1 MKTST
6 IAIIGMKHL
15 GASIGLALKAS
26 PTKFN
31 LIGYDSDHKVAQAA
45 KELHN
50 AIDKTERNLVR
61 AVSKA
66 DIVVLTSPFSELQGT
81 IRSIGSELQSH
92 TLVIDLGSLKASA
105 IEWSDKYFQQGFYI
119 GARAIL
125 SASAF
130 ASADSLDKVSADL
143 FQNSV
148 FCIMAAGHTEP
159 KAVETA
165 VNFGKLLGAKPY
177 FVDPKEHDILVQ
189 GLETMPGL
197 MATAMFS
204 AAYKS
209 TGWRDML
216 RFADMPFAQATQA
229 LSTSTETANLAF
241 NDPKATLHWLDAL
254 ISELQEVRHWIQEG
268 DVEILEAR
276 LEGLDDERLKW
287 LHTRKKNE
295 WLEEKRPDFNEINMG
310 ERMLGSVLSSNLQR
324 GNK

>member
-1 MKTST
+1 MKTNT

-31 LIGYDSDHKVAQAA
+31 LIGYDSDHDVAKAA
-45 KELHN
+45 KTLHN
-50 AIDKTERNLVR
+50 AIDRAERNLVR

-66 DIVVLTSPFSELQGT
+66 DIVVLTSPFSELNET
-81 IRSIGSELQSH
+81 LRIIGSELQSH

-119 GARAIL
+119 GARAVL

-130 ASADSLDKVSADL
+130 ASADSSDKISADL

-165 VNFGKLLGAKPY
+165 VNFGKLIGAKPY

-189 GLETMPGL
+189 GLETLPGL
-197 MATAMFS
+197 MAAALFS
-204 AAYKS
+204 ASHKS
-209 TGWRDML
+209 TAWRDMM

-229 LSTSTETANLAF
+229 LATSAETANLAF

-254 ISELQEVRHWIQEG
+254 ISELQEVRHWVQEG
-268 DVEILEAR
+268 DAEVLEAR
-276 LEGLDDERLKW
+276 LEGLDDERLRW
-287 LHTRKKNE
+287 LHARTKNE
-295 WLEEKRPDFNEINMG
+295 WLEEKRPNLNEINMG
-310 ERMLGSVLSSNLQR
+310 ERMLGSVLSNNFGQ